1 MENFATDP
9 LEPHL
14 LKASLFA
21 LNLPG
26 NIKNKDIRHIFKD
39 FDVLRI
45 QIIGAKE
52 VNGGNWRPRRTREG
66 ERKGKMK
73 VAQIEFSSIALGG
86 SPRTQHCEPCWLKIL
101 L

>member
-1 MENFATDP
+1 MEIFATDP

-14 LKASLFA
+14 LNASLFA

-26 NIKNKDIRHIFKD
+26 DIKDKDIRRIFKD

-52 VNGGNWRPRRTREG
+52 VNSGNRRRRRTRGG

-73 VAQIEFSSIALGG
+73 VAQIEFSSIPLGG
-86 SPRTQHCEPCWLKIL
+86 SPKIRHREPCQLKYSL
-101 L
+101 